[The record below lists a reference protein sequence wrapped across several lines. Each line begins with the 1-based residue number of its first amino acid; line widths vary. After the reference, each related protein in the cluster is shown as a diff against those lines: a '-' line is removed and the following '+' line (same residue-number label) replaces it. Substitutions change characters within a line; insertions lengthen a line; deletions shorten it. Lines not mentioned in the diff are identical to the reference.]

1 MKRKRGRPVKNETK
15 SFRCEIRMTDEER
28 SVLDYLTEKKDMT
41 KTDIV
46 NKALKMMYNLEKF
59 T

>member
-1 MKRKRGRPVKNETK
+1 MKNETK

-28 SVLDYLTEKKDMT
+28 SVLDYLTEKKETT
-41 KTDIV
+41 KTDVV

>member
-1 MKRKRGRPVKNETK
+1 MKNETK

-28 SVLDYLTEKKDMT
+28 SVLDYLTEKKETT